1 MWDLK
6 DKNIDIDI
14 DRDITWKI
22 LDRAQPYNPITD
34 VCNLCTLEKYYLIF
48 KPETSSLN
56 LNEEI
61 NSYCLHKDPLL
72 LEVRR
77 HKPGDFM
84 AGYRIA
90 RAFLSGWTYVRVTLL
105 SGQFCPPLEKFVE

>member
-1 MWDLK
+1 MNVKAMNVKYITNKLVLGCAPTFHPLT
-6 DKNIDIDI
+6 NFMNSDIYF
-14 DRDITWKI
+14 
-22 LDRAQPYNPITD
+22 L
-34 VCNLCTLEKYYLIF
+34 
-48 KPETSSLN
+48 
-56 LNEEI
+56 
-61 NSYCLHKDPLL
+61 
-72 LEVRR
+72 VRR